1 MRLFESVQKIVS
13 PHPAPSDVPEAAERI
28 PRTAARA
35 ASGASK
41 IVIQS
46 PRRLDETAGIL
57 DDLQS
62 GCSVRL
68 NLQSGNYETAR
79 RLLDFVAGF
88 AYHNENKVWKIARNT
103 FLIVPY
109 DAEVQ
114 AIGFPQYVG
123 AGN

>member
-1 MRLFESVQKIVS
+1 MRLFGTVQKIVS
-13 PHPAPSDVPEAAERI
+13 PHPAPSDVPDAAERV
-28 PRTAARA
+28 PRTAAGA
-35 ASGASK
+35 APGAFR

-46 PRRLDETAGIL
+46 PRQLDETEGIL

-62 GCSVRL
+62 GCSVLL

-79 RLLDFVAGF
+79 RLLDFVAGS

-109 DAEVQ
+109 DAEVR
-114 AIGFPQYVG
+114 AIGFPKYVG
-123 AGN
+123 A

>member
-1 MRLFESVQKIVS
+1 MRLFGTEQKIVS
-13 PHPAPSDVPEAAERI
+13 PHPVPSNVPDAAERV
-28 PRTAARA
+28 PRTAAGP
-35 ASGASK
+35 GAFR

-46 PRRLDETAGIL
+46 PRQLDETEGIL
-57 DDLQS
+57 YDLQS
-62 GCSVRL
+62 GYSVLL

-109 DAEVQ
+109 DAEVR
-114 AIGFPQYVG
+114 AIGFPKYVG
-123 AGN
+123 A